1 MRKIGLRIDV
11 DTLKGTQVGVPKLLE
26 ILDKHDITASFFFSV
41 GPDNMGRHLWRLI
54 KPKFLIKML
63 RSNAASLYGLDILL
77 AGTCWPGKGIGKH
90 AATPIRDSQKQ
101 GHEIGLHAWDHHGWQ
116 LNTQRW
122 SDAKMLDHLQQGY
135 DRLGDILGEAVR
147 CSAAP
152 GWRAD
157 ARVVELKER
166 FHFDYNSDCRGSAAF
181 YPRLQNGQAGTVQIP
196 VTVPTFDEVV
206 GTACDMDGFN
216 QYICDALEKQPF
228 PVYTIHAEVEG
239 IVMTEQFEQ
248 LLAMFKARQW
258 QPVTLADLLA
268 EQPAN
273 IVTDVK
279 RDSLFGREGWVGWQD
294 SKSEEVYAPS
304 SL

>member
-11 DTLKGTQVGVPKLLE
+11 DTLKGTLVGVPKLLE
-26 ILDKHDITASFFFSV
+26 ILEKHDITASFFFSV

-54 KPKFLIKML
+54 KPQFLLKML

-77 AGTCWPGKGIGKH
+77 AGTCWPGKVIGKH
-90 AATPIRDSQKQ
+90 AATPIRETQKE

-116 LNTQRW
+116 LNTERW
-122 SDAKMLDHLQQGY
+122 SDARMLDHLRRGY
-135 DRLGDILGEAVR
+135 DSLGDILGEAVQ

-157 ARVVELKER
+157 QRVVDLKET
-166 FHFDYNSDCRGSAAF
+166 FNFDYNSDCRGDAAF
-181 YPRLQNGQAGTVQIP
+181 YPRLSNGKAGTVQIP

-206 GTACDMDGFN
+206 GTDCDIAGFN
-216 QYICDALEKQPF
+216 QYICDALEKQAF

-248 LLAMFKARQW
+248 LLAMFKERQW
-258 QPVTLADLLA
+258 QPVTLGSLLE
-268 EQPAN
+268 EQPATLIAN
-273 IVTDVK
+273 MK
-279 RDSLFGREGWVGWQD
+279 RDPLPGREGWVGWQD
-294 SKSEEVYAPS
+294 KASEEMYAPRS
-304 SL
+304 V